1 MFVPARA
8 PLKVPIRIEVF
19 HAIPRAGAIT
29 ITERKCQNWM
39 KNTVPFWWMHKQN
52 RFINYRM
59 LKTAQ
64 SIRCFS
70 FKLRANLQNWGTWI
84 FDVQKTA
91 NPFEVLSAKLM
102 KTVLCVKKYVL
113 KCLRASW
120 LACSKAKCML
130 ETCNCLCGSASFCTM
145 ICTENTQ

>member
-1 MFVPARA
+1 MFVLAQA
-8 PLKVPIRIEVF
+8 PLKTSIRIEVF

-29 ITERKCQNWM
+29 ISQRKCQNWM
-39 KNTVPFWWMHKQN
+39 KNTVPFSWIHDEI
-52 RFINYRM
+52 RIINYRM

-70 FKLRANLQNWGTWI
+70 FKSRTNLQNWGTGI

-91 NPFEVLSAKLM
+91 NPFEVLNAKLM
-102 KTVLCVKKYVL
+102 KTLLCVKKYVL

-120 LACSKAKCML
+120 FQRSKAKCML
-130 ETCNCLCGSASFCTM
+130 ETRNCWCDSASFCTM
-145 ICTENTQ
+145 ICIENAQ